1 MGSASPGFEPCV
13 AYGGE
18 GGLPLIQA
26 ADGQQGEPHRHE
38 ATDQHELHKAQA
50 CVGRA
55 ARAATCGVVAIY
67 LEPQEQLDD
76 FLQHERPKGKEQAV
90 QPLCCDDGAA
100 ADLEQHERECDFRR
114 PAHVNQQG
122 RAGPVAG
129 QRANRARPN

>member
-1 MGSASPGFEPCV
+1 M

-18 GGLPLIQA
+18 RGLPLVQA
-26 ADGQQGEPHRHE
+26 ADRQQGKTHRHE
-38 ATDQHELHKAQA
+38 AADQHELHKAQGG
-50 CVGRA
+50 VGRA

-114 PAHVNQQG
+114 PAHVNQQA
-122 RAGPVAG
+122 RARPVALS
-129 QRANRARPN
+129 NRARAN